1 MKKHL
6 NYNLINTHS
15 SEDGRIVLI
24 NIKVEDKELTL
35 MNLYA
40 PNHSCERKHF
50 FHKIQKWI
58 TNYSQNK
65 EEIIIGG
72 DFNFTEFNNLDRK
85 NITSIAND
93 VSSVTYKSLI
103 AKHELCDIWRIM
115 HPNRK
120 QFTYQEQSRL
130 DKFLVTSISS
140 NYIQSS
146 SIFHS
151 GIKSDHKC
159 VKITMN
165 LKESKRGPVYG
176 K

>member
-1 MKKHL
+1 MHQITYVK
-6 NYNLINTHS
+6 
-15 SEDGRIVLI
+15 E
-24 NIKVEDKELTL
+24 NI
-35 MNLYA
+35 
-40 PNHSCERKHF
+40 F

-85 NITSIAND
+85 NTTSISND
-93 VSSVTYKSLI
+93 VSSVTYKSI
-103 AKHELCDIWRIM
+103 MAKHELCDIWRIM

-130 DKFLVTSISS
+130 DQFLVTRISS

-146 SIFHS
+146 SSFHS

-159 VKITMN
+159 VKIR
-165 LKESKRGPVYG
+165 K
-176 K
+176 